1 MKHQI
6 QRRTL
11 SALMAGVL
19 CFSCMCSPAFAA
31 GEVSVPESAASVN
44 QMPVESAE
52 ESTAVPESESA
63 QAVSGA
69 EQAES
74 TSTPESTSNEA
85 VSESD
90 TSAPESTPANSTD
103 IEAALSAEAQAFVDA
118 VDALDQD
125 SILNAVN
132 KWALASKAWQAQQ
145 DNEELHAALEQAIA
159 ASDEAT
165 APVYAAEDLYNAV
178 PEHERGGKEV
188 TAAYTAW
195 VALVA
200 AMQAILENPDQQ
212 PDESGAPPDETE
224 IARML
229 YGDLPDAP
237 TGSYMGSY
245 GLPVATG
252 ETKIGIGAWHNELMV
267 ENAGHMDAR
276 ALNADKLEITVPL
289 EAGESYAVV
298 PVMVQVEYSANGST
312 SEIILPDSVTLLD
325 YGGAPANKE
334 EAEAIL
340 HASYTESSA
349 AAAGV
354 YVRAYADFSMQFRYT
369 APDGNCLEK
378 ELHVHV
384 DKAAEPAEASNAVS
398 TYAAEC
404 PAPSVTTGKITAV
417 QKVNGSWLIWFN
429 GEPAY
434 CCTHGAQGQPN
445 GCPIYNYSH
454 TSLVTADQYTP
465 GDHYA
470 NQVNIWG
477 GLGQLSL
484 NMLTARHTDE
494 LSASTF
500 TAGGAETE
508 PGVLETA
515 YTYYDDVQLWIME
528 HYPDSLA
535 ARSYLSAAEQLSGGT
550 ATFAADS
557 DYYTYI
563 YQPSVPGWQ
572 TVAVIGPPTGSV
584 DPDIPPAVA
593 EYYASWNA
601 APQTAS
607 GSFDASYT
615 VNVDKE
621 QLETGEQ
628 VDGAT
633 IEIEPLEKGGV
644 IDGGT
649 WSIAPAG
656 VQTVTTNGHTQDS
669 NYQYNGGE
677 ASTSWRLRYEVSKTS
692 VTSLSGREGRYKSQ
706 AEADAAA
713 ASAQSAAE
721 SQLRAEAQGMV
732 DRAIAA
738 AKEQLATLNF
748 RFDETVVPYGFE
760 FWGGAQGGKQTIT
773 VPMNSSDRYLMRND
787 EWRLQVNLRKVDS
800 ETGRQIAGDALYE
813 VYEWDT
819 VAQAYMP
826 YNLRI
831 KRLID
836 NTPRY
841 NGYRVERNEDGTYSV
856 VNDSPYGTEFDTSR
870 TMYYTQRNEGKFI
883 IVETRAPSGYYG
895 DWTDVEQPGTAGT
908 PLGKRA
914 YYIEITKENDGSVIW
929 LDNRDYN
936 ADIAMRYE
944 GGTKLI
950 TSDGTE
956 TTVTIGDYKDA
967 GHTYDTD
974 NSKSAANEDSYTMT
988 PRADVFQNDRVLG
1001 EISISKVDLDAGRYV
1016 DGRDTD
1022 GDAMASGQAHADARL
1037 DGAIYDLYAAE
1048 DIQHPDGVSGVVD
1061 YSKITD
1067 ADGMPIWHTT
1077 IRDNAGVWHG
1087 DHLPVLKKDHLV
1099 ASAKIKDGW
1108 LTFSNLY
1115 LGRYY
1120 LVERAT
1126 GLVLPVDTNSKFYV
1140 TGQYPELNRKLEPTG
1155 EYSPLEQYYG
1165 EYTDYVYKN
1174 QYSAVA
1180 EGRSPEGFKTYDGY
1194 YLSYA
1199 EGYLCDEIN
1208 HYETLSYGD
1217 ESGYVVREGEQS
1229 LDAVL
1234 KGGFELRKLVS
1245 TTGPGS
1251 PAPKLEGAG
1260 FTVYRIPDL
1269 SKADQFT
1276 RNPDGSYNVQS
1287 VLDAYRKD
1295 NYDSET
1301 LKYDFSN
1308 EAQAI
1313 ARMFESDTELVYAYN
1328 ATLTEAGDY
1337 ANGSGLGW
1345 VPTGT
1350 TNEYRLSELFTNEEG
1365 VFRVTGLPYGQYL
1378 VVETTI
1384 PKDVFQC
1391 DPFGFT
1397 VDSTTPQSIMCQPN
1411 GSVTEPS
1418 NSYLTYNILDEE
1430 MEGYLRLI
1438 KVDAE
1443 TGKAVKL
1450 ANTAFA
1456 IYMIHEDG
1464 TRERLSMV
1472 DPSSG
1477 DPTEKTNVFY
1487 TDGEGRMKT
1496 PEKLPLGRYEVVEL
1510 EGPNGFFNDEAY
1522 TVQFEI
1528 SSDSAWEVV
1537 GNAVNG
1543 MDEYILTQEY
1553 INHETLGKL
1562 TIRKTGEVLT
1572 GWEQDWSLDI
1582 LDPWFSGEAWPGN
1595 FTWEERP
1602 LAGAQYTITANEDIY
1617 TQDRQ
1622 TDDDG
1627 NRCLWYAKGDVV
1639 AVVTTGDGTSDIA
1652 VFRPGRTQ
1660 ATYDFLSVIHDKV
1673 GEVTVTLPL
1682 GSYHIEETKPP
1693 YGFTGTTQSY
1703 DVTFQWDE
1711 QTNSVVMAKSITA
1724 IDENGNAVISEFEI
1738 VNAEDSAPA
1747 FTEQQVLKFHNE
1759 REKAQ
1764 VKVIKLDEKTGA
1776 ALAGAVFNLY
1786 TQDDIY
1792 NADGDRLFRAG
1803 DLLATSAPTGEDG
1816 TVVFDCD
1823 LPMQDARYG
1832 ETDKQN
1838 SGRYI
1843 IRELRAP
1850 TGYFLNDEPMGFTFT
1865 YTGAK
1870 VQVLESERKNEGTSV
1885 FISKR
1890 QLTGDE
1896 ELPGATLTIQDENG
1910 AVVRQWVSGD
1920 KPVEI
1925 RGLELNKVY
1934 TLVETIAPN
1943 GFAKAESIRFK
1954 LVQRQ
1959 DENGVLLPE
1968 NDVYVCTYKDW
1979 LIFDHWTLMED
1990 GTVVMRDAPAPTP
2003 EKPEPPTPTPVPPT
2017 PTVPQTGDMNWLWIA
2032 LGVIA
2037 ALSAGG
2043 LLLIFKRSGTH
2054 DEDEES

>member
-1 MKHQI
+1 MKQKYKMRH
-6 QRRTL
+6 RFTALLMVFMLCL
-11 SALMAGVL
+11 S
-19 CFSCMCSPAFAA
+19 CFAPPAFAL
-31 GEVSVPESAASVN
+31 ESSASASASTSEASSA
-44 QMPVESAE
+44 VES
-52 ESTAVPESESA
+52 
-63 QAVSGA
+63 Q
-69 EQAES
+69 
-74 TSTPESTSNEA
+74 STPESAESI
-85 VSESD
+85 SESD
-90 TSAPESTPANSTD
+90 SEPADTAQDESTSDIPTD
-103 IEAALSAEAQAFVDA
+103 ESEVELSAEAQAFISA
-118 VDALDQD
+118 VNVLDRE
-125 SILNAVN
+125 SILSAVN
-132 KWALASKAWQAQQ
+132 SWALASQAWQK
-145 DNEELHAALEQAIA
+145 DKENPDLIAALDEATVV
-159 ASDEAT
+159 SDEAA
-165 APVYAAEDLYNAV
+165 APVTAAEDLYLSLSEEEQANEAV
-178 PEHERGGKEV
+178 A
-188 TAAYTAW
+188 AAYSALA
-195 VALVA
+195 ALVVT
-200 AMQAILENPDQQ
+200 MQATVENPSVPSEGDGG
-212 PDESGAPPDETE
+212 DDAGSPPDLEE
-224 IARML
+224 IHQML

-237 TGSYMGSY
+237 TGSYMGRY

-252 ETKIGIGAWHNELMV
+252 DTKIGISYWNDDQS
-267 ENAGHMDAR
+267 NAIGYMDPE
-276 ALNADKLEITVPL
+276 ALNSDGLSITVPRQ
-289 EAGESYAVV
+289 AGESFAIV
-298 PVMVQVEYSANGST
+298 PIFVQVEYPANGS
-312 SEIILPDSVTLLD
+312 SSQIILPEDVVLLD
-325 YGGAPANKE
+325 YNGSAADEQTAAKLLNASYE
-334 EAEAIL
+334 EA
-340 HASYTESSA
+340 SA
-349 AAAGV
+349 ATTGI
-354 YVRAYADFSMQFRYT
+354 YVQADHDFTVTFRYT
-369 APDGNCLEK
+369 APDGTSLEK
-378 ELHVHV
+378 NLIVHLEGETAAQQA
-384 DKAAEPAEASNAVS
+384 KANGASTYEARPEPAVK
-398 TYAAEC
+398 
-404 PAPSVTTGKITAV
+404 TGKITSV

-429 GEPAY
+429 GQEAY
-434 CCTHGAQGQPN
+434 CCTHGAQGKPN
-445 GCPIYNYSH
+445 GCPTYNYSH
-454 TSLVTADQYTP
+454 TSIVTAAQYTP
-465 GDHYA
+465 GDHFS

-484 NMLTARHTDE
+484 GLMSADASMDTA
-494 LSASTF
+494 
-500 TAGGAETE
+500 
-508 PGVLETA
+508 
-515 YTYYDDVQLWIME
+515 YDDVQRWVIAN
-528 HYPDSLA
+528 YPDSTA
-535 ARSYLSAAEQLSGGT
+535 AQSYISSYNQMDSGVST
-550 ATFAADS
+550 YAADS

-563 YQPSVPGWQ
+563 YQPPISGWQ
-572 TVAVIGPPTGSV
+572 TVALIGPPTGSI
-584 DPDIPPAVA
+584 DPDVPPAGA
-593 EYYASWNA
+593 EYYASWSA
-601 APQTAS
+601 SPQTAS
-607 GSFDASYT
+607 GSFDANYT

-621 QLETGEQ
+621 QLETGEK
-628 VDGAT
+628 VDDAT
-633 IEIEPLEKGGV
+633 IEIEPLEKGGT
-644 IDGGT
+644 IDGGSWAIT
-649 WSIAPAG
+649 PAEK
-656 VQTVTTNGHTQDS
+656 QTVTTSGHTMDDEFQ
-669 NYQYNGGE
+669 NNGGD
-677 ASTSWRLRYEVSKTS
+677 ASASWSLHYSVTKTSTSSR
-692 VTSLSGREGRYKSQ
+692 SGSEGPYSSQ

-713 ASAQSAAE
+713 ASAKASAE
-721 SQLRAEAQGMV
+721 SELRAEAQGMV

-738 AKEQLATLNF
+738 AKSELASIDF
-748 RFDETVVPYGFE
+748 RFDETVVPVGFE
-760 FWGGAQGGKQTIT
+760 FYDGEHGSKQTIS
-773 VPMNSSDRYLMRND
+773 VPMDSSDEYLMRND
-787 EWRLQVNLRKVDS
+787 EWSLQVNIRKTDS
-800 ETGRQIAGDALYE
+800 ETGETITSDAEYE
-813 VYEWDT
+813 VFEWDT
-819 VAQAYMP
+819 VTQQYIPFHAE
-826 YNLRI
+826 
-831 KRLID
+831 K
-836 NTPRY
+836 PREAIAHTY
-841 NGYRVERNEDGTYSV
+841 NGYHVVRNEDGTYSV
-856 VNDSPYGTEFDTSR
+856 ANSTDYGTEFDTSR
-870 TMYYTQRNEGKFI
+870 TMYYTQRNEGKFL
-883 IVETRAPSGYYG
+883 IVETKAPDGYFG
-895 DWTDVEQPGTAGT
+895 DWTDIEQPGEAGT

-914 YYIEITKENDGSVIW
+914 YYIEITKDNDNSVIW
-929 LDNRDYN
+929 LDNADYN
-936 ADIAMRYE
+936 ADIATSYT
-944 GGTKLI
+944 GGIKLL
-950 TSDGTE
+950 TSDGQE
-956 TTVTIGDYKDA
+956 ATVTIYDQAQDA
-967 GHTYDTD
+967 GRTYSTD
-974 NSKSAANEDSYTMT
+974 RTGRANNEDSYTMT
-988 PRADVFQNDRVLG
+988 PEDGVFQNDRVLG
-1001 EISISKVDLDAGRYV
+1001 EIILVKSDLDQLRP
-1016 DGRDTD
+1016 TP
-1022 GDAMASGQAHADARL
+1022 MAEGGEDWEIPGTAPHGEASIE
-1037 DGAIYDLYAAE
+1037 GAVYDLYAAE
-1048 DIQHPDGVSGVVD
+1048 DILHPDGVSGVVD

-1067 ADGMPIWHTT
+1067 QDGNPIWHTT
-1077 IRDNAGVWHG
+1077 VRTNGGWD
-1087 DHLPVLKKDHLV
+1087 DSYLPILYKDHLV
-1099 ASAKIKDGW
+1099 ASAEIKDGV
-1108 LTFSNLY
+1108 LVFGNLY
-1115 LGRYY
+1115 LGKYY

-1126 GLVLPVDTNSKFYV
+1126 GLVLPVDTNSKFYI

-1180 EGRSPEGFKTYDGY
+1180 EGRSPKGFKTYDGY

-1245 TTGPGS
+1245 TTGPAS

-1295 NYDSET
+1295 NYDPDS
-1301 LKYDFSN
+1301 LKYDFSG

-1350 TNEYRLSELFTNEEG
+1350 TNEYRLSEIYTNEEG
-1365 VFRVTGLPYGQYL
+1365 IIRVTGLPYGQYL
-1378 VVETTI
+1378 VVETTT
-1384 PKDVFQC
+1384 PEDVFQA

-1397 VDSTTPQSIMCQPN
+1397 VDSDTPQSIFCTPN

-1418 NSYLTYNILDEE
+1418 NSYVTYNILDEE
-1430 MEGYLRLI
+1430 MEGYLKLI

-1464 TRERLSMV
+1464 TKERLSMV
-1472 DPSSG
+1472 DPDSG
-1477 DPTEKTNVFY
+1477 DPTVKTDVFY
-1487 TDGEGRMKT
+1487 TDSEGRMKT

-1510 EGPNGFFNDEAY
+1510 EGPNGFYNDKQYSVE
-1522 TVQFEI
+1522 FEI

-1622 TDDDG
+1622 TDAEG
-1627 NRCLWYAKGDVV
+1627 NRTLWYAKGDVV

-1693 YGFTGTTQSY
+1693 YGYTGTAQSY

-1724 IDENGNAVISEFEI
+1724 IDEKGNAVTSEFEI
-1738 VNAEDSAPA
+1738 VNAEDAA
-1747 FTEQQVLKFHNE
+1747 AEFTEQQVLKFHNE

-1832 ETDKQN
+1832 EVDEQN
-1838 SGRYI
+1838 SGRYV

-1850 TGYFLNDEPMGFTFT
+1850 TGYFLNDKPMEFTFT

-1870 VQVLESERKNEGTSV
+1870 VQALESECKNEGTSV

-1890 QLTGDE
+1890 QLTGDD

-1910 AVVRQWVSGD
+1910 TVVRQWVSGD

-1934 TLVETIAPN
+1934 TLVETIAPD

-1959 DENGVLLPE
+1959 NEDGDLLPE
-1968 NDVYVCTYKDW
+1968 NDVYVCTDKDW
-1979 LIFDHWTLMED
+1979 LIFDRWTLMED
-1990 GTVVMRDAPAPTP
+1990 ETVVMRDAPAPVPEQPTP
-2003 EKPEPPTPTPVPPT
+2003 EQPAPTPTPVSPVPS
-2017 PTVPQTGDMNWLWIA
+2017 VPQTGDMNWLWIA
-2032 LGVIA
+2032 LGVVA

>member
-1 MKHQI
+1 MKQKYKMRH
-6 QRRTL
+6 RFTALLMVFMLCL
-11 SALMAGVL
+11 S
-19 CFSCMCSPAFAA
+19 CFAPPAFAL
-31 GEVSVPESAASVN
+31 ESSASASASTSEASSA
-44 QMPVESAE
+44 VES
-52 ESTAVPESESA
+52 
-63 QAVSGA
+63 Q
-69 EQAES
+69 
-74 TSTPESTSNEA
+74 STPESAESI
-85 VSESD
+85 SESD
-90 TSAPESTPANSTD
+90 SEPADTAQDESTSDIPTD
-103 IEAALSAEAQAFVDA
+103 ESEVELSAEAQAFISA
-118 VDALDQD
+118 VNVLDRE
-125 SILNAVN
+125 SILSAVN
-132 KWALASKAWQAQQ
+132 SWALASQAWQK
-145 DNEELHAALEQAIA
+145 DKENPDLIAALDEATVV
-159 ASDEAT
+159 SDEAA
-165 APVYAAEDLYNAV
+165 APVTAAEDLYLSLSEEEQANEAV
-178 PEHERGGKEV
+178 A
-188 TAAYTAW
+188 AAYSALA
-195 VALVA
+195 ALVVT
-200 AMQAILENPDQQ
+200 MQATVENPSVPREGDGG
-212 PDESGAPPDETE
+212 DDAGSPPDLEE
-224 IARML
+224 IHQML

-237 TGSYMGSY
+237 TGSYMGRY

-252 ETKIGIGAWHNELMV
+252 DTKIGISYWNDDQS
-267 ENAGHMDAR
+267 NAIGYMDPE
-276 ALNADKLEITVPL
+276 ALNSDGLSITVPRQ
-289 EAGESYAVV
+289 AGESFAIV
-298 PVMVQVEYSANGST
+298 PIFVQVEYPANGS
-312 SEIILPDSVTLLD
+312 SSQIILPEDVVLLD
-325 YGGAPANKE
+325 YNGSAADEQTAAKLLNASYE
-334 EAEAIL
+334 EA
-340 HASYTESSA
+340 SA
-349 AAAGV
+349 ATTGI
-354 YVRAYADFSMQFRYT
+354 YVQADHDFTVTFRYT
-369 APDGNCLEK
+369 APDGTSLEK
-378 ELHVHV
+378 NLIVHLEGETAAQQA
-384 DKAAEPAEASNAVS
+384 KANGASTYEARPEPAVK
-398 TYAAEC
+398 
-404 PAPSVTTGKITAV
+404 TGKITSV

-429 GEPAY
+429 GQEAY
-434 CCTHGAQGQPN
+434 CCTHGAQGKPN
-445 GCPIYNYSH
+445 GCPTYNYSH
-454 TSLVTADQYTP
+454 TSIVTAAQYTP
-465 GDHYA
+465 GDHFS

-484 NMLTARHTDE
+484 GLMSADASMDTA
-494 LSASTF
+494 
-500 TAGGAETE
+500 
-508 PGVLETA
+508 
-515 YTYYDDVQLWIME
+515 YDDVQRWVIAN
-528 HYPDSLA
+528 YPDSTA
-535 ARSYLSAAEQLSGGT
+535 AQSYISSYNQMDSGVST
-550 ATFAADS
+550 YAADS

-563 YQPSVPGWQ
+563 YQPPISGWQ
-572 TVAVIGPPTGSV
+572 TVALIGPPTGSI
-584 DPDIPPAVA
+584 DPDVPPAGA
-593 EYYASWNA
+593 EYYASWSA
-601 APQTAS
+601 SPQTAS
-607 GSFDASYT
+607 GSFDANYT

-621 QLETGEQ
+621 QLETGEK
-628 VDGAT
+628 VDDAT
-633 IEIEPLEKGGV
+633 IEIEPLEKGGT
-644 IDGGT
+644 IDGGSWAIT
-649 WSIAPAG
+649 PAEK
-656 VQTVTTNGHTQDS
+656 QTVTTSGHTMDDEFQ
-669 NYQYNGGE
+669 NNGGD
-677 ASTSWRLRYEVSKTS
+677 ASASWSLHYSVTKTSTSSR
-692 VTSLSGREGRYKSQ
+692 SGSEGPYSSQ

-713 ASAQSAAE
+713 ASAKASAE
-721 SQLRAEAQGMV
+721 SELRAEAQGMV

-738 AKEQLATLNF
+738 AKSELASIDF
-748 RFDETVVPYGFE
+748 RFDETVVPVGFE
-760 FWGGAQGGKQTIT
+760 FYDGEHGSKQTIS
-773 VPMNSSDRYLMRND
+773 VPMDSSDEYLMRND
-787 EWRLQVNLRKVDS
+787 EWSLQVNIRKTDS
-800 ETGRQIAGDALYE
+800 ETGETITSDAEYE
-813 VYEWDT
+813 VFEWDT
-819 VAQAYMP
+819 VTQQYIPFHAE
-826 YNLRI
+826 
-831 KRLID
+831 K
-836 NTPRY
+836 PREAIAHTY
-841 NGYRVERNEDGTYSV
+841 NGYHVVRNEDGTYSV
-856 VNDSPYGTEFDTSR
+856 ANSTDYGTEFDTSR
-870 TMYYTQRNEGKFI
+870 TMYYTQRNEGKFL
-883 IVETRAPSGYYG
+883 IVETKAPDGYFG
-895 DWTDVEQPGTAGT
+895 DWTDIEQPGEAGT

-914 YYIEITKENDGSVIW
+914 YYIEITKDNDNSIIW
-929 LDNRDYN
+929 LDNADYN
-936 ADIAMRYE
+936 ADIATSYT
-944 GGTKLI
+944 GGIKLL
-950 TSDGTE
+950 TSDGQE
-956 TTVTIGDYKDA
+956 ATVTIYDQAQDA
-967 GHTYDTD
+967 GRTYSTD
-974 NSKSAANEDSYTMT
+974 RTGRANNEDSYTMT
-988 PRADVFQNDRVLG
+988 PEDGVFQNDRVLG
-1001 EISISKVDLDAGRYV
+1001 EIILVKSDLDQLRP
-1016 DGRDTD
+1016 TP
-1022 GDAMASGQAHADARL
+1022 MAEGGEDWEIPGTAPHGEASIE
-1037 DGAIYDLYAAE
+1037 GAVYDLYAAE
-1048 DIQHPDGVSGVVD
+1048 DILHPDGVSGVVD

-1067 ADGMPIWHTT
+1067 QDGNPIWHTT
-1077 IRDNAGVWHG
+1077 VRTNGGWD
-1087 DHLPVLKKDHLV
+1087 DSYLPILYKDHLV
-1099 ASAKIKDGW
+1099 ASAEIKDGV
-1108 LTFSNLY
+1108 LVFGNLY
-1115 LGRYY
+1115 LGKYY

-1126 GLVLPVDTNSKFYV
+1126 GLVLPVDTNSKFYI

-1180 EGRSPEGFKTYDGY
+1180 EGRSPKGFKTYDGY

-1245 TTGPGS
+1245 TTGPAS

-1295 NYDSET
+1295 NYDPDS
-1301 LKYDFSN
+1301 LKYDFSG

-1350 TNEYRLSELFTNEEG
+1350 TNEYRLSEIYTNEEG
-1365 VFRVTGLPYGQYL
+1365 IIRVTGLPYGQYL
-1378 VVETTI
+1378 VVETTT
-1384 PKDVFQC
+1384 PEDVFQA

-1397 VDSTTPQSIMCQPN
+1397 VDSDTPQSIFCTPN

-1418 NSYLTYNILDEE
+1418 NSYVTYNILDEE
-1430 MEGYLRLI
+1430 MEGYLKLI

-1464 TRERLSMV
+1464 TKERLSMV
-1472 DPSSG
+1472 DPDSG
-1477 DPTEKTNVFY
+1477 DPTVKTDVFY
-1487 TDGEGRMKT
+1487 TDSEGRMKT

-1510 EGPNGFFNDEAY
+1510 EGPNGFYNDKQYSVE
-1522 TVQFEI
+1522 FEI

-1622 TDDDG
+1622 TDAEG
-1627 NRCLWYAKGDVV
+1627 NRTLWYAKGDVV

-1682 GSYHIEETKPP
+1682 GSYHVEETKPP
-1693 YGFTGTTQSY
+1693 YGYTGTAQSY

-1724 IDENGNAVISEFEI
+1724 IDEKGNAVTSEFEI
-1738 VNAEDSAPA
+1738 VNAEDAA
-1747 FTEQQVLKFHNE
+1747 AEFTEQQVLKFHNE

-1832 ETDKQN
+1832 EVDEQN
-1838 SGRYI
+1838 SGRYV

-1850 TGYFLNDEPMGFTFT
+1850 TGYFLNDKPMEFTFT

-1870 VQVLESERKNEGTSV
+1870 VQALESECKNEGTSV

-1890 QLTGDE
+1890 QLTGDD

-1910 AVVRQWVSGD
+1910 TVVRQWVSGD

-1934 TLVETIAPN
+1934 TLVETIAPD

-1959 DENGVLLPE
+1959 NEDGDLLPE
-1968 NDVYVCTYKDW
+1968 NDVYVCTDKDW
-1979 LIFDHWTLMED
+1979 LIFDRWTLMED
-1990 GTVVMRDAPAPTP
+1990 ETVVMRDAPAPVPEQPTP
-2003 EKPEPPTPTPVPPT
+2003 EQPAPTPTPVSPVPS
-2017 PTVPQTGDMNWLWIA
+2017 VPQTGDMNWLWIA
-2032 LGVIA
+2032 LGVVA

>member
-1 MKHQI
+1 MKQKYKM
-6 QRRTL
+6 RYRFTAL
-11 SALMAGVL
+11 LMAFML
-19 CFSCMCSPAFAA
+19 CLSCFAPPAFALESSA
-31 GEVSVPESAASVN
+31 SASASTSEASSAA
-44 QMPVESAE
+44 ES
-52 ESTAVPESESA
+52 
-63 QAVSGA
+63 Q
-69 EQAES
+69 
-74 TSTPESTSNEA
+74 STPESAESI
-85 VSESD
+85 SESD
-90 TSAPESTPANSTD
+90 SEPADTAQDESTSDVHAD
-103 IEAALSAEAQAFVDA
+103 ERKAELSAEAQAFISTVN
-118 VDALDQD
+118 ALDRE
-125 SILNAVN
+125 SILSAVN
-132 KWALASKAWQAQQ
+132 SWALASQAWQK
-145 DNEELHAALEQAIA
+145 DKENPDLIAALDEATVV
-159 ASDEAT
+159 SDEAS
-165 APVYAAEDLYNAV
+165 APVTAAEDLYLSLSEEEQANEAV
-178 PEHERGGKEV
+178 A
-188 TAAYTAW
+188 AAYSVLA
-195 VALVA
+195 ALVVT
-200 AMQAILENPDQQ
+200 MQATIENPSVPSEGGD
-212 PDESGAPPDETE
+212 DAGSPPDLEE
-224 IARML
+224 IHQML

-237 TGSYMGSY
+237 TDSYMGSY

-252 ETKIGIGAWHNELMV
+252 DTKIGISHWNDDPSVAIGY
-267 ENAGHMDAR
+267 MDSE
-276 ALNADKLEITVPL
+276 ALNSDGLSITVPRQ
-289 EAGESYAVV
+289 AGESFAIV
-298 PVMVQVEYSANGST
+298 PIFVQVEYPANNST
-312 SEIILPDSVTLLD
+312 SQIILPEDVVLLD
-325 YGGAPANKE
+325 YSGNPADE
-334 EAEAIL
+334 QTTAAIL
-340 HASYTESSA
+340 NSSYVESSA
-349 AAAGV
+349 ATTGI
-354 YVRAYADFSMQFRYT
+354 YVQADHDFAVTFRYN
-369 APDGNCLEK
+369 APDGSSLEK
-378 ELHVHV
+378 TLNVHLEGETETQPK
-384 DKAAEPAEASNAVS
+384 KANGIS
-398 TYAAEC
+398 TYEARPE
-404 PAPSVTTGKITAV
+404 PDVKTGKITSV

-429 GEPAY
+429 GQEAY
-434 CCTHGAQGQPN
+434 CCTHGAQGKPN
-445 GCPIYNYSH
+445 GCPTYNYSH
-454 TSLVTADQYTP
+454 TSIVTAAQYTP
-465 GDHYA
+465 GDHYS

-484 NMLTARHTDE
+484 GLMSADAAMDSVYDE
-494 LSASTF
+494 
-500 TAGGAETE
+500 
-508 PGVLETA
+508 
-515 YTYYDDVQLWIME
+515 VQRWIITN
-528 HYPDSLA
+528 YPDSTA
-535 ARSYLSAAEQLSGGT
+535 AQSYISSYNQMDSGVSTYVAE
-550 ATFAADS
+550 S

-563 YQPSVPGWQ
+563 YQPPISGWQ
-572 TVAVIGPPTGSV
+572 TVALIGPPTGSI
-584 DPDIPPAVA
+584 DPDVPPAGA
-593 EYYASWNA
+593 EYYASWSA

-607 GSFDASYT
+607 GSFDANYT
-615 VNVDKE
+615 VNVDKQ
-621 QLETGEQ
+621 QLETGEK

-633 IEIEPLEKGGV
+633 IEIEPLEKGGT
-644 IDGGT
+644 IDSGN
-649 WSIAPAG
+649 WSITPAEK
-656 VQTVTTNGHTQDS
+656 QTVTTSGHTMDDEFQ
-669 NYQYNGGE
+669 NNGGD
-677 ASTSWRLRYEVSKTS
+677 ASASWSLHYSVTKTSTS
-692 VTSLSGREGRYKSQ
+692 SLSGSEGPYSSQ

-713 ASAQSAAE
+713 ASAKASAEA
-721 SQLRAEAQGMV
+721 QLRAEAQGMV

-738 AKEQLATLNF
+738 AKSELSSIDF
-748 RFDETVVPYGFE
+748 RFDETVVPVGFE
-760 FWGGAQGGKQTIT
+760 FYDGEHGSKQTIS
-773 VPMNSSDRYLMRND
+773 VPMDSSDEYLMRND
-787 EWRLQVNLRKVDS
+787 EWSLQVNIRKTDS
-800 ETGRQIAGDALYE
+800 ETGETIASDAEYE
-813 VYEWDT
+813 VFEWD
-819 VAQAYMP
+819 VVSQMYIPFHAG
-826 YNLRI
+826 
-831 KRLID
+831 K
-836 NTPRY
+836 PREATAPTY
-841 NGYRVERNEDGTYSV
+841 NGYYVVRNEDGTYSV
-856 VNDSPYGTEFDTSR
+856 ANSTDYGTEFDTSR
-870 TMYYTQRNEGKFI
+870 TMYYTQRNEGKFL
-883 IVETRAPSGYYG
+883 IVETKAPDGYFG
-895 DWTDVEQPGTAGT
+895 DWTDIEQPGEAGT

-914 YYIEITKENDGSVIW
+914 YYIEITKDNDGSVIW
-929 LDNRDYN
+929 LDNADYN
-936 ADIAMRYE
+936 ADIATSYT

-950 TSDGTE
+950 FGGRE
-956 TTVTIGDYKDA
+956 ATVTIYDQPQDA
-967 GHTYDTD
+967 GRTYVTD
-974 NSKSAANEDSYTMT
+974 STGLANNEDSYTMI
-988 PRADVFQNDRVLG
+988 PQDNVFQNDRVLG
-1001 EISISKVDLDAGRYV
+1001 EIILAKSDLDQLRPTPMSENGEDWEVPGTAPHGE
-1016 DGRDTD
+1016 
-1022 GDAMASGQAHADARL
+1022 ASIE
-1037 DGAIYDLYAAE
+1037 GAVYDLYAAE
-1048 DIQHPDGVSGVVD
+1048 DILHPDGVSGVVD
-1061 YSKITD
+1061 YSKITYE
-1067 ADGMPIWHTT
+1067 DGTPIWHTT
-1077 IRDNAGVWHG
+1077 VRTNSGWDGSY
-1087 DHLPVLKKDHLV
+1087 LPILSKDHLV
-1099 ASAKIKDGW
+1099 ASAEIKDG
-1108 LTFSNLY
+1108 LLVFSNLY

-1234 KGGFELRKLVS
+1234 KGGIELRKLVS

-1260 FTVYRIPDL
+1260 FTIYRIPDL

-1276 RNPDGSYNVQS
+1276 RNPDGSYNIQS

-1295 NYDSET
+1295 NYDPDT
-1301 LKYDFSN
+1301 LKYDFTG

-1328 ATLTEAGDY
+1328 ETLTEAGGF
-1337 ANGSGLGW
+1337 ANGEGLGW
-1345 VPTGT
+1345 VPTGM
-1350 TNEYRLSELFTNEEG
+1350 TNEFRLSEIFTNEEG
-1365 VFRVTGLPYGQYL
+1365 IIRVTGLPYGQYL

-1384 PKDVFQC
+1384 PKDVFQA

-1397 VDSTTPQSIMCQPN
+1397 VNSDTPQSIFCTPN

-1418 NSYLTYNILDEE
+1418 NSYVTYNILDEE

-1464 TRERLSMV
+1464 TKERLSMV

-1487 TDGEGRMKT
+1487 TDDEGRMKT

-1528 SSDSAWEVV
+1528 SSDSAWEVI

-1622 TDDDG
+1622 TDAEG
-1627 NRCLWYAKGDVV
+1627 NRTLWYAKGDVV

-1682 GSYHIEETKPP
+1682 GSYHIEETNPP
-1693 YGFTGTTQSY
+1693 YGYTGTTQSY

-1711 QTNSVVMAKSITA
+1711 QTNSVVMAKSITS
-1724 IDENGNAVISEFEI
+1724 IDENGNAVTSEFEI
-1738 VNAEDSAPA
+1738 VNAEDAA
-1747 FTEQQVLKFHNE
+1747 AEFTEQQVLKFHNE

-1832 ETDKQN
+1832 EVDEQN
-1838 SGRYI
+1838 SGRYV

-1850 TGYFLNDEPMGFTFT
+1850 TGYFLNDKAMEFTFT

-1870 VQVLESERKNEGTSV
+1870 VQALESECKNEGTSV

-1910 AVVRQWVSGD
+1910 TVVRQWVSGD

-1959 DENGVLLPE
+1959 DENSNLLPE
-1968 NDVYVCTYKDW
+1968 NDVYVCTDKDW
-1979 LIFDHWTLMED
+1979 LIFDRWTLMED
-1990 GTVVMRDAPAPTP
+1990 ETVVMRDAPAPVPEQPTP
-2003 EKPEPPTPTPVPPT
+2003 EQPAPTPTPVSPVPS
-2017 PTVPQTGDMNWLWIA
+2017 VPQTGDMNWLWIA
-2032 LGVIA
+2032 LGVVA

-2054 DEDEES
+2054 DEDEKS

>member
-1 MKHQI
+1 MKQKYKMRH
-6 QRRTL
+6 RFTAL
-11 SALMAGVL
+11 LMAFML
-19 CFSCMCSPAFAA
+19 CLSCFAPPAFAL
-31 GEVSVPESAASVN
+31 ESSASTSASTSETSSA
-44 QMPVESAE
+44 VES
-52 ESTAVPESESA
+52 
-63 QAVSGA
+63 Q
-69 EQAES
+69 
-74 TSTPESTSNEA
+74 STPESA
-85 VSESD
+85 
-90 TSAPESTPANSTD
+90 ESTPETDNEFADTDVDETASENSD
-103 IEAALSAEAQAFVDA
+103 VEKDAELSAEAQSFISA
-118 VDALDQD
+118 VDALDRE
-125 SILNAVN
+125 SILAAVN
-132 KWALASKAWQAQQ
+132 SWALASKAWQA
-145 DNEELHAALEQAIA
+145 DKENPDLIAALDEATVV
-159 ASDEAT
+159 SDEAS
-165 APVYAAEDLYNAV
+165 APVTAAEDLYLSLSEEEQANEAV
-178 PEHERGGKEV
+178 A
-188 TAAYTAW
+188 AAYSALA
-195 VALVA
+195 ALVV
-200 AMQAILENPDQQ
+200 AMQAAIENPSVPSEGDGGDDAGS
-212 PDESGAPPDETE
+212 PSKLEE
-224 IARML
+224 IHQML

-252 ETKIGIGAWHNELMV
+252 DTKIGISYWNDDPSIAIGY
-267 ENAGHMDAR
+267 MDSE
-276 ALNADKLEITVPL
+276 ALNSDGLSITVPRQ
-289 EAGESYAVV
+289 AGESFAIV
-298 PVMVQVEYSANGST
+298 PIFAQVEYPANGS
-312 SEIILPDSVTLLD
+312 SSQIILPEDVVLLD
-325 YGGAPANKE
+325 YNGAAADEQTAAELLNAIYV
-334 EAEAIL
+334 EA
-340 HASYTESSA
+340 SA
-349 AAAGV
+349 ATTGI
-354 YVRAYADFSMQFRYT
+354 YVQADHDFAVTFRYN
-369 APDGNCLEK
+369 APDGTSLEK
-378 ELHVHV
+378 NLNVHLEGETATQQA
-384 DKAAEPAEASNAVS
+384 KANGVGTYEARPEPAVK
-398 TYAAEC
+398 
-404 PAPSVTTGKITAV
+404 TGKITSV

-429 GEPAY
+429 GREAY
-434 CCTHGAQGQPN
+434 CCTHGAKGSPN
-445 GCPIYNYSH
+445 GCPTYNYSH
-454 TSLVTADQYTP
+454 TSIVTAAQYTP
-465 GDHYA
+465 GDHYG

-484 NMLTARHTDE
+484 GLM
-494 LSASTF
+494 SADASM
-500 TAGGAETE
+500 
-508 PGVLETA
+508 ETA
-515 YTYYDDVQLWIME
+515 YDDVQRWVIAN
-528 HYPDSLA
+528 YPDSVA
-535 ARSYLSAAEQLSGGT
+535 AKSYINAFEQMSSGVS
-550 ATFAADS
+550 TFAADS

-563 YQPSVPGWQ
+563 YQPPISGWQ
-572 TVAVIGPPTGSV
+572 TVALIGPPTGSI
-584 DPDIPPAVA
+584 DPDVPPAGA
-593 EYYASWNA
+593 EYYASWSA
-601 APQTAS
+601 SPQTAS
-607 GSFDASYT
+607 GSFDANYT

-621 QLETGEQ
+621 QLETGEK

-633 IEIEPLEKGGV
+633 IEIEPLEKGGT
-644 IDGGT
+644 IDGGN
-649 WSIAPAG
+649 WSITPAEK
-656 VQTVTTNGHTQDS
+656 QTVTTSGHTMDDEFQS
-669 NYQYNGGE
+669 NGGD
-677 ASTSWRLRYEVSKTS
+677 ASASWSLHYSVTKTSTS
-692 VTSLSGREGRYKSQ
+692 SLSGSEGPYSSQ

-713 ASAQSAAE
+713 ASAKASAEA
-721 SQLRAEAQGMV
+721 QLRAEAQGMV

-738 AKEQLATLNF
+738 AKSELASIDF
-748 RFDETVVPYGFE
+748 RFDETVVPVGFE
-760 FWGGAQGGKQTIT
+760 FYDGEYGSKQIIS
-773 VPMNSSDRYLMRND
+773 VPMDSSDEYLMRND
-787 EWRLQVNLRKVDS
+787 EWSLQVNIRKTDS
-800 ETGRQIAGDALYE
+800 ETGETIASDAEYE
-813 VYEWDT
+813 VFEWD
-819 VAQAYMP
+819 VVSQMYIPFHAG
-826 YNLRI
+826 
-831 KRLID
+831 K
-836 NTPRY
+836 PREATAPTY
-841 NGYRVERNEDGTYSV
+841 NGYYVVRNEDGTYSV
-856 VNDSPYGTEFDTSR
+856 ANSTDYGTEFDTSR
-870 TMYYTQRNEGKFI
+870 TMYYTQRNEGKFL
-883 IVETRAPSGYYG
+883 IVETKAPDGYFG
-895 DWTDVEQPGTAGT
+895 DWTDIEQPGEAGT

-914 YYIEITKENDGSVIW
+914 YYIEITKDNDGSVIW
-929 LDNRDYN
+929 LDNADYN
-936 ADIAMRYE
+936 ADIATRYT

-950 TSDGTE
+950 FGGRE
-956 TTVTIGDYKDA
+956 ATVTIYDQPQDA
-967 GHTYDTD
+967 GRTYVTD
-974 NSKSAANEDSYTMT
+974 STGLANNEDSYTMI
-988 PRADVFQNDRVLG
+988 PQDNVFQNDRVLG
-1001 EISISKVDLDAGRYV
+1001 EIILAKSDLDQLRPTPMSENGEDWEV
-1016 DGRDTD
+1016 PGT
-1022 GDAMASGQAHADARL
+1022 ASHGEASIE
-1037 DGAIYDLYAAE
+1037 GAVYDLYAAE
-1048 DIQHPDGVSGVVD
+1048 DILHPDGVSGVVD
-1061 YSKITD
+1061 YSKITYE
-1067 ADGMPIWHTT
+1067 DGTPIRHTT
-1077 IRDNAGVWHG
+1077 VRTNSGWD
-1087 DHLPVLKKDHLV
+1087 DSYLPILSKDHLV
-1099 ASAKIKDGW
+1099 ASAEIKDG
-1108 LTFSNLY
+1108 LLVFSNLY

-1229 LDAVL
+1229 LDVVL

-1295 NYDSET
+1295 NYDPDT
-1301 LKYDFSN
+1301 LKYDFSG

-1345 VPTGT
+1345 VPTGM
-1350 TNEYRLSELFTNEEG
+1350 TNEFRLSELFTNEEG
-1365 VFRVTGLPYGQYL
+1365 IIRVTGLPYGQYL

-1384 PKDVFQC
+1384 PVDVFQA

-1397 VDSTTPQSIMCQPN
+1397 VDSDTPQSIFCQPS

-1418 NSYLTYNILDEE
+1418 NSYVTYNILDEE
-1430 MEGYLRLI
+1430 MEGYLKLI

-1443 TGKAVKL
+1443 TGKAVEL
-1450 ANTAFA
+1450 VNTAFA

-1464 TRERLSMV
+1464 TKERLSMV

-1487 TDGEGRMKT
+1487 TDSEGRMKT

-1622 TDDDG
+1622 TDADG

-1660 ATYDFLSVIHDKV
+1660 ATYDFLSVIHDKF

-1724 IDENGNAVISEFEI
+1724 IDENGNAVTSEFEI
-1738 VNAEDSAPA
+1738 VNAEDATA
-1747 FTEQQVLKFHNE
+1747 EFTEQQVLKFHNE

-1816 TVVFDCD
+1816 VVVFDCD

-1832 ETDKQN
+1832 EVDEQN

-1850 TGYFLNDEPMGFTFT
+1850 TGYFLNDKPMEFTFT

-1870 VQVLESERKNEGTSV
+1870 VQVLESACKNEGTSV

-1925 RGLELNKVY
+1925 LGLELNKVY

-1959 DENGVLLPE
+1959 NEDGNLLPE
-1968 NDVYVCTYKDW
+1968 NDVYVCTDKDW
-1979 LIFDHWTLMED
+1979 LIVDHWTLMED
-1990 GTVVMRDAPAPTP
+1990 GTVVMRDAPAPVPEQPTP
-2003 EKPEPPTPTPVPPT
+2003 EQPAPTPTPVPPV
-2017 PTVPQTGDMNWLWIA
+2017 PSVPQTGDLTWLWIA
-2032 LGVIA
+2032 LGIVA

-2043 LLLIFKRSGTH
+2043 LLLIFKCSSDH

>member
-1 MKHQI
+1 MKQKYKLRH
-6 QRRTL
+6 RFTAL
-11 SALMAGVL
+11 LMAFML
-19 CFSCMCSPAFAA
+19 CLSCFAAPSAFAMESSSSEPA
-31 GEVSVPESAASVN
+31 SMSEANSAVESQFTPESAASVPETDSEALN
-44 QMPVESAE
+44 TTQDETTSDIP
-52 ESTAVPESESA
+52 TDESE
-63 QAVSGA
+63 VK
-69 EQAES
+69 
-74 TSTPESTSNEA
+74 
-85 VSESD
+85 
-90 TSAPESTPANSTD
+90 
-103 IEAALSAEAQAFVDA
+103 LSAEAQAFISA
-118 VDALDQD
+118 VDALDRE
-125 SILNAVN
+125 SILAAVN
-132 KWALASKAWQAQQ
+132 SWALASQAWQK
-145 DNEELHAALEQAIA
+145 DKENPDLIAALDEATVV
-159 ASDEAT
+159 SDEAA
-165 APVYAAEDLYNAV
+165 APVTAAEDLYLSLSEEEQANEAV
-178 PEHERGGKEV
+178 A
-188 TAAYTAW
+188 AAYSALA
-195 VALVA
+195 ALVVT
-200 AMQAILENPDQQ
+200 MQATVENPSVPSAGDGG
-212 PDESGAPPDETE
+212 DDGGSPPDLEE
-224 IARML
+224 IHQML

-252 ETKIGIGAWHNELMV
+252 DTKIGISYWNDDQS
-267 ENAGHMDAR
+267 NAIGYMDPE
-276 ALNADKLEITVPL
+276 ALNSDGLSITVPRQ
-289 EAGESYAVV
+289 AGESFAIV
-298 PVMVQVEYSANGST
+298 PIFVQVEYPANGS
-312 SEIILPDSVTLLD
+312 SSQIILPEDVVLLD
-325 YGGAPANKE
+325 YNGSAADEQTAAKLLNASYE
-334 EAEAIL
+334 EA
-340 HASYTESSA
+340 SA
-349 AAAGV
+349 ATTGI
-354 YVRAYADFSMQFRYT
+354 YVQADHDFTVTFRYT
-369 APDGNCLEK
+369 APDGTSLEK
-378 ELHVHV
+378 NLIVHLEGETAAQQA
-384 DKAAEPAEASNAVS
+384 KANGASTYEARPEPAVK
-398 TYAAEC
+398 
-404 PAPSVTTGKITAV
+404 TGKITSV

-429 GEPAY
+429 GQEAY
-434 CCTHGAQGQPN
+434 CCTHGAQGKPN
-445 GCPIYNYSH
+445 GCPTYNYSH
-454 TSLVTADQYTP
+454 TSIVTAAQYTP
-465 GDHYA
+465 GDHFS

-484 NMLTARHTDE
+484 GLMSADASMDTA
-494 LSASTF
+494 
-500 TAGGAETE
+500 
-508 PGVLETA
+508 
-515 YTYYDDVQLWIME
+515 YDDVQRWIIAN
-528 HYPDSLA
+528 YPDSIPA
-535 ARSYLSAAEQLSGGT
+535 QSYIRSFEQMRSGVS
-550 ATFAADS
+550 TFAADS

-563 YQPSVPGWQ
+563 YQPPISGWQ
-572 TVAVIGPPTGSV
+572 TVALIGPPTGSI
-584 DPDIPPAVA
+584 DPDVPPAGA
-593 EYYASWNA
+593 EYYASWSA
-601 APQTAS
+601 SPQTAS
-607 GSFDASYT
+607 GSFDAKYT
-615 VNVDKE
+615 VITDKQ
-621 QLETGEQ
+621 QLETGEK

-633 IEIEPLEKGGV
+633 IEIEPVEKGGT
-644 IDGGT
+644 IDGGSWAIT
-649 WSIAPAG
+649 PADKQ
-656 VQTVTTNGHTQDS
+656 VVTTSGHTMDDEFQS
-669 NYQYNGGE
+669 TGGD
-677 ASTSWRLRYEVSKTS
+677 ASASRSLHYSVTKTSTSSR
-692 VTSLSGREGRYKSQ
+692 SGSEGPYSSQ

-713 ASAQSAAE
+713 ASAKARAE
-721 SQLRAEAQGMV
+721 SELRAEAQGMV

-738 AKEQLATLNF
+738 AKSQLASIEF
-748 RFDETVVPYGFE
+748 RFDETVIPVGFE
-760 FWGGAQGGKQTIT
+760 FHDGEHGGSQTIS
-773 VPMNSSDRYLMRND
+773 VPMNSAKDYLMRND
-787 EWRLQVNLRKVDS
+787 EWSLQVNISKVDS
-800 ETGRQIAGDALYE
+800 ETGEPIAADAEYE
-813 VYEWDT
+813 VFEWDAVT
-819 VAQAYMP
+819 QQYIP
-826 YNLRI
+826 FGGYNQ
-831 KRLID
+831 
-836 NTPRY
+836 Y
-841 NGYRVERNEDGTYSV
+841 SVVRNEDGTYSV
-856 VNDSPYGTEFDTSR
+856 ANGTDYGTEFDTSR
-870 TMYYTQRNEGKFI
+870 TLYYTQRNEGRFI
-883 IVETRAPSGYYG
+883 IVETKAPEGYYG
-895 DWTDVEQPGTAGT
+895 DWTDIEQPGEAGS

-914 YYIEITKENDGSVIW
+914 YFIEITKDNDGSVIW
-929 LDNRDYN
+929 LDNADYN
-936 ADIAMRYE
+936 ADIATSYT
-944 GGTKLI
+944 GGTKLVF
-950 TSDGTE
+950 DGRE
-956 TTVTIGDYKDA
+956 ATVTIYDQPQNA
-967 GHTYDTD
+967 GRTYVTD
-974 NSKSAANEDSYTMT
+974 STGLANNEDSYTMI
-988 PRADVFQNDRVLG
+988 PQDDVFQNDRVLG
-1001 EISISKVDLDAGRYV
+1001 EIILAKSDLDQLRPTPMSENGEDWEVPGTAPHGE
-1016 DGRDTD
+1016 
-1022 GDAMASGQAHADARL
+1022 ASIE
-1037 DGAIYDLYAAE
+1037 GAVYDLYAAE
-1048 DIQHPDGVSGVVD
+1048 DILHPDGVSGVVD

-1067 ADGMPIWHTT
+1067 QDGNPIWHTT
-1077 IRDNAGVWHG
+1077 VRTNSGWD
-1087 DHLPVLKKDHLV
+1087 DSYLPILSKDHLV
-1099 ASAKIKDGW
+1099 ASAEIKDG
-1108 LTFSNLY
+1108 LLVFGNLY
-1115 LGRYY
+1115 LGKYY

-1276 RNPDGSYNVQS
+1276 RNPDGSYNIQS

-1295 NYDSET
+1295 NYDPDT
-1301 LKYDFSN
+1301 LKYDFSG

-1397 VDSTTPQSIMCQPN
+1397 VDSTTPQSVMCQPN

-1430 MEGYLRLI
+1430 MEGYLKLV

-1450 ANTAFA
+1450 ANTSFA
-1456 IYMIHEDG
+1456 IYMLHEDG
-1464 TRERLSMV
+1464 TKERLSMV

-1487 TDGEGRMKT
+1487 TDSEGRMKT

-1562 TIRKTGEVLT
+1562 TIRKMGEVLT

-1622 TDDDG
+1622 TDADG

-1693 YGFTGTTQSY
+1693 YGFTGTKQSY

-1724 IDENGNAVISEFEI
+1724 IDEKGNAVTSEFEI
-1738 VNAEDSAPA
+1738 ITAEDATA
-1747 FTEQQVLKFHNE
+1747 EFTEQQVLKFHNE

-1850 TGYFLNDEPMGFTFT
+1850 IGYFLNDEPMEFIFT

-1870 VQVLESERKNEGTSV
+1870 VQVLESVCKNEGTSV

-1890 QLTGDE
+1890 QLTGDD

-1959 DENGVLLPE
+1959 DEAGNLLPE
-1968 NDVYVCTYKDW
+1968 NDVYVCTDKDW

-1990 GTVVMRDAPAPTP
+1990 RTVVMRDAPAPTP
-2003 EKPEPPTPTPVPPT
+2003 EKPEPPTPPTPTPVPPT

>member
-1 MKHQI
+1 MKQKYKMRH
-6 QRRTL
+6 RFTAL
-11 SALMAGVL
+11 LMAFML
-19 CFSCMCSPAFAA
+19 CLSCFAPPAFAL
-31 GEVSVPESAASVN
+31 ESSASASASTSEASSA
-44 QMPVESAE
+44 VES
-52 ESTAVPESESA
+52 
-63 QAVSGA
+63 Q
-69 EQAES
+69 
-74 TSTPESTSNEA
+74 STPESAESI
-85 VSESD
+85 SESD
-90 TSAPESTPANSTD
+90 SEPADTAQDESTSDVHAD
-103 IEAALSAEAQAFVDA
+103 ERKAELSAEAQAFISTVN
-118 VDALDQD
+118 ALDRE
-125 SILNAVN
+125 SILSAVN
-132 KWALASKAWQAQQ
+132 SWALASQAWQA
-145 DNEELHAALEQAIA
+145 DKENPDLIAAL
-159 ASDEAT
+159 DEAT
-165 APVYAAEDLYNAV
+165 ALSDEASAPVTAAEDLYLSLSEEEQANEAV
-178 PEHERGGKEV
+178 A
-188 TAAYTAW
+188 AAYSALA
-195 VALVA
+195 ALVVT
-200 AMQAILENPDQQ
+200 MQAALENPSVPSEGDGG
-212 PDESGAPPDETE
+212 DDAGSPPDLEE
-224 IARML
+224 IHQML

-237 TGSYMGSY
+237 TDSYMGSY

-252 ETKIGIGAWHNELMV
+252 DTKIGISHWNDDPSVAIGY
-267 ENAGHMDAR
+267 MDSE
-276 ALNADKLEITVPL
+276 ALNSDGLSITVPRQ
-289 EAGESYAVV
+289 AGESFAIV
-298 PVMVQVEYSANGST
+298 PIFVQVEYPANNST
-312 SEIILPDSVTLLD
+312 SQIILPEDVVLLD
-325 YGGAPANKE
+325 YSGNPADE
-334 EAEAIL
+334 QTTAAIL
-340 HASYTESSA
+340 NSSYVESSA
-349 AAAGV
+349 ATTGI
-354 YVRAYADFSMQFRYT
+354 YVQADHDFAVTFRYN
-369 APDGNCLEK
+369 APDGTSLEK
-378 ELHVHV
+378 NLNVHLEGETATQAKV
-384 DKAAEPAEASNAVS
+384 NGVS
-398 TYAAEC
+398 TYEARPE
-404 PAPSVTTGKITAV
+404 PAVKTGKITSV

-429 GEPAY
+429 GQEAY
-434 CCTHGAQGQPN
+434 CCTHGAQGKPN
-445 GCPIYNYSH
+445 GCPTYNYSH
-454 TSLVTADQYTP
+454 TSIVTAAQYTP
-465 GDHYA
+465 GDHFS

-484 NMLTARHTDE
+484 GLMSADASMDTA
-494 LSASTF
+494 
-500 TAGGAETE
+500 
-508 PGVLETA
+508 
-515 YTYYDDVQLWIME
+515 YDDVQRWVIAN
-528 HYPDSLA
+528 YPDSVPA
-535 ARSYLSAAEQLSGGT
+535 QSYIRSFEQMSSGVS
-550 ATFAADS
+550 TFAADS

-563 YQPSVPGWQ
+563 YQPPISGWQ
-572 TVAVIGPPTGSV
+572 TVALIGPPTGSI
-584 DPDIPPAVA
+584 DPDVPPAGA
-593 EYYASWNA
+593 EYYASWSA
-601 APQTAS
+601 SPQTAS
-607 GSFDASYT
+607 GSFDANYT

-621 QLETGEQ
+621 QLETGEK

-633 IEIEPLEKGGV
+633 IEIEPLEKGGT
-644 IDGGT
+644 IDGGSWAIT
-649 WSIAPAG
+649 PAEK
-656 VQTVTTNGHTQDS
+656 QTVTTSGHTMDDEFQ
-669 NYQYNGGE
+669 NNGGD
-677 ASTSWRLRYEVSKTS
+677 ASASWSLHYSVTKTSTS
-692 VTSLSGREGRYKSQ
+692 SLSGSEGPYSSQ

-713 ASAQSAAE
+713 ASAKASAEA
-721 SQLRAEAQGMV
+721 QLRAEAQGMV
-732 DRAIAA
+732 DRAIAT
-738 AKEQLATLNF
+738 AKSELASIDF
-748 RFDETVVPYGFE
+748 RFDETVVPVGFE
-760 FWGGAQGGKQTIT
+760 FYDGEHGSKQIIS
-773 VPMNSSDRYLMRND
+773 VPMDSSDEYLMRND
-787 EWRLQVNLRKVDS
+787 EWSLQVSIRKTDS
-800 ETGRQIAGDALYE
+800 ETGETIASDAEYE
-813 VYEWDT
+813 VFEWD
-819 VAQAYMP
+819 VVSQMYIPFHAG
-826 YNLRI
+826 
-831 KRLID
+831 K
-836 NTPRY
+836 PREATAPTY
-841 NGYRVERNEDGTYSV
+841 NGYYVVRNEDGTYSV
-856 VNDSPYGTEFDTSR
+856 ANSTDYGTEFDTSR
-870 TMYYTQRNEGKFI
+870 TMYYTQRNEGKFL
-883 IVETRAPSGYYG
+883 IVETKAPDGYFG
-895 DWTDVEQPGTAGT
+895 DWTDIEQPGEAGT

-914 YYIEITKENDGSVIW
+914 YYIEITKDNDGSVIW
-929 LDNRDYN
+929 LDNADYN
-936 ADIAMRYE
+936 ADIATSYT

-950 TSDGTE
+950 FGGRE
-956 TTVTIGDYKDA
+956 ATVTIYDQPQDA
-967 GHTYDTD
+967 GRTYVTD
-974 NSKSAANEDSYTMT
+974 STGLANNEDSYTMI
-988 PRADVFQNDRVLG
+988 PQDNVFKNDRVLG
-1001 EISISKVDLDAGRYV
+1001 EIILAKSDLDQLRPTPMSENGEDWEVPGTAPHGE
-1016 DGRDTD
+1016 
-1022 GDAMASGQAHADARL
+1022 ASIE
-1037 DGAIYDLYAAE
+1037 GAVYDLYAAE
-1048 DIQHPDGVSGVVD
+1048 DILHPDGVSGVVD
-1061 YSKITD
+1061 YSKITYE
-1067 ADGMPIWHTT
+1067 DGTPIWHTT
-1077 IRDNAGVWHG
+1077 VRTNSGWDGSY
-1087 DHLPVLKKDHLV
+1087 LPILSKDHLV
-1099 ASAKIKDGW
+1099 ASAEIKDG
-1108 LTFSNLY
+1108 LLVFSNLY

-1234 KGGFELRKLVS
+1234 KGGIELRKLVS

-1260 FTVYRIPDL
+1260 FTIYRIPDL

-1276 RNPDGSYNVQS
+1276 RNPDGSYNIQS

-1295 NYDSET
+1295 NYDPDT
-1301 LKYDFSN
+1301 LKYDFTG

-1328 ATLTEAGDY
+1328 ETLTEAGGF
-1337 ANGSGLGW
+1337 ANGEGLGW
-1345 VPTGT
+1345 VPTGM
-1350 TNEYRLSELFTNEEG
+1350 TNEFRLSEIFTNEEG
-1365 VFRVTGLPYGQYL
+1365 IIRVTGLPYGQYL

-1384 PKDVFQC
+1384 PKDVFQA

-1397 VDSTTPQSIMCQPN
+1397 VNSDTPQSIFCTPN

-1418 NSYLTYNILDEE
+1418 NSYVTYNILDEE

-1464 TRERLSMV
+1464 TKERLSMV

-1487 TDGEGRMKT
+1487 TDDEGRMKT

-1528 SSDSAWEVV
+1528 SSDSAWEVI

-1622 TDDDG
+1622 TDAEG
-1627 NRCLWYAKGDVV
+1627 NRTLWYAKGDVV

-1682 GSYHIEETKPP
+1682 GSYHIEETNPP
-1693 YGFTGTTQSY
+1693 YGYTGTTQSY

-1724 IDENGNAVISEFEI
+1724 IDENGNAVTSEFEI
-1738 VNAEDSAPA
+1738 VNAEDATA
-1747 FTEQQVLKFHNE
+1747 EFTEQQVLKFHNE

-1850 TGYFLNDEPMGFTFT
+1850 TGYFLNEEPMEFTFT

-1870 VQVLESERKNEGTSV
+1870 VQALESECKNEGTSV

-1890 QLTGDE
+1890 QLTGDD

-1959 DENGVLLPE
+1959 NEDGNLLPE
-1968 NDVYVCTYKDW
+1968 NDVYVCTDKDW
-1979 LIFDHWTLMED
+1979 LIVDHWTLMED
-1990 GTVVMRDAPAPTP
+1990 GTVVMRDAPAPVPEQPTP
-2003 EKPEPPTPTPVPPT
+2003 EQPAPTPTPVPPV
-2017 PTVPQTGDMNWLWIA
+2017 PSVPQTGDLTWLWIA
-2032 LGVIA
+2032 LGIVA

-2043 LLLIFKRSGTH
+2043 LLLIFKCSSDH